1 MLESCVVPYEV
12 LVWQVGRGGHG
23 DLKGMIMVSGEDTCQ
38 IHGNAIPAALR
49 YSQGRHSIGYIMS
62 ARSVNVYEDSTSTSF
77 MCL

>member
-1 MLESCVVPYEV
+1 MVPYEV

-23 DLKGMIMVSGEDTCQ
+23 DLKGMILVSGE
-38 IHGNAIPAALR
+38 AIPAALR
-49 YSQGRHSIGYIMS
+49 YSQGMHSIGYILS